1 MSEEIK
7 DETFDTTKLTE
18 KDLEF
23 NSEIMK
29 EEVSFS
35 GVSKSIGEILEVG
48 EVPVSEVHIFMDLI
62 KRVRS
67 KEKINNIFAELPPTF
82 KRHILKQMGQIDEAA
97 AFTANPTFCNFLAK
111 ELIQDIVGNTAF
123 DSLISEY
130 NKEMSTVNSD
140 LKNGK
145 TLVSAYN
152 DVMRETMTTKY
163 QEIADKL
170 RADGDEETAVYYEK
184 LIASYKDAY
193 NLKKLKEAIEE
204 RPSLLNRAYKE
215 IKHYEQYAFDFSMKF
230 CMNVTPIKNAQGE
243 EVEMPS
249 IKTLDAV
256 YNALMRSG
264 VFTNE
269 DTAKTLCVLI
279 YLIYSDTDISNI
291 HEYTLLYFIIDSLY
305 VLDRASKVGDSIE
318 ETLENLG
325 WFENTLEEM
334 LVNKMADKKSK
345 KKGKK

>member
-7 DETFDTTKLTE
+7 DETFDTTKLTD

-48 EVPVSEVHIFMDLI
+48 EVPVSEVHVFMDLI

-82 KRHILKQMGQIDEAA
+82 KKHILKQMGQIDEAA

-130 NKEMSTVNSD
+130 NREMSTVNSD

-184 LIASYKDAY
+184 LTASYKDAY
-193 NLKKLKEAIEE
+193 NLKKLKEAIEA

-243 EVEMPS
+243 EIEMPS

-291 HEYTLLYFIIDSLY
+291 HEYTHLYFIIDSLY